1 MRKLKLL
8 IILLLSSISI
18 SAVEA
23 IRPSKAILESNVG
36 EMEVQMSLLDDGSWK
51 LTSLLDGGSIVK
63 REESEVFEL
72 VDNQIKPINYRFN
85 QRILFR
91 KYIASADFDWTDKTV
106 SYVENKDFK
115 GSEERKILCFFDAG
129 CEHCQYTARSLD
141 SLNGLS
147 DNFPELHIIF
157 SDAEE
162 YNIPS
167 FFEFAGN
174 EYPYQVMPFA
184 NYDTDEIDS
193 YMEITFPD
201 YDNPIVILY
210 KGAKQ
215 IRLFDGAGYNEYHAE
230 EIQLLLDK

>member
-36 EMEVQMSLLDDGSWK
+36 EMEVQMNLLDDGSWK

-72 VDNQIKPINYRFN
+72 IDNQIKPINYRFN

-106 SYVENKDFK
+106 SYVENKDRGTLGLDENILGPSSASLQLRLDFRKLTEENIPNEITYKVYWK
-115 GSEERKILCFFDAG
+115 GTIKERTYDVNKDKEFVETPLGIFEAYKVSRKFSKDSN
-129 CEHCQYTARSLD
+129 RSQIFWLA
-141 SLNGLS
+141 
-147 DNFPELHIIF
+147 PELDYSVIKIYDKNDREVEIKIKNF
-157 SDAEE
+157 EE
-162 YNIPS
+162 L
-167 FFEFAGN
+167 
-174 EYPYQVMPFA
+174 
-184 NYDTDEIDS
+184 T
-193 YMEITFPD
+193 
-201 YDNPIVILY
+201 
-210 KGAKQ
+210 
-215 IRLFDGAGYNEYHAE
+215 
-230 EIQLLLDK
+230 

>member
-36 EMEVQMSLLDDGSWK
+36 EMEVQMNLLDDGSWK

-72 VDNQIKPINYRFN
+72 IDNQIKPINYRFN

-106 SYVENKDFK
+106 SYVENKDSGPLGLDENILGPSSASLQLRLDFRK
-115 GSEERKILCFFDAG
+115 LNEE
-129 CEHCQYTARSLD
+129 
-141 SLNGLS
+141 
-147 DNFPELHIIF
+147 
-157 SDAEE
+157 
-162 YNIPS
+162 NIP
-167 FFEFAGN
+167 N
-174 EYPYQVMPFA
+174 
-184 NYDTDEIDS
+184 
-193 YMEITFPD
+193 EITYKVYWKGTIKERT
-201 YDNPIVILY
+201 YDVNKDKESVETPLGIFEAYKVSRKFSKDSNRSQIFWLAPGLDFSVIKIY
-210 KGAKQ
+210 DKNDREVEIK
-215 IRLFDGAGYNEYHAE
+215 IKEFE
-230 EIQLLLDK
+230 ELG

>member
-36 EMEVQMSLLDDGSWK
+36 EMEVQMNLLDDGSWK

-72 VDNQIKPINYRFN
+72 IDNQIKPINYRFN

-106 SYVENKDFK
+106 SYVENKDS
-115 GSEERKILCFFDAG
+115 GTLGLEENILGPSSASLQLRLDFRKL
-129 CEHCQYTARSLD
+129 T
-141 SLNGLS
+141 
-147 DNFPELHIIF
+147 
-157 SDAEE
+157 EE
-162 YNIPS
+162 NIP
-167 FFEFAGN
+167 N
-174 EYPYQVMPFA
+174 
-184 NYDTDEIDS
+184 
-193 YMEITFPD
+193 EITYKVYWKGTIKERS
-201 YDNPIVILY
+201 YDVNKDKESVETPLGIFEAYKVSRKFSKDSNRSQIFWLAPGLDFSVIKIY
-210 KGAKQ
+210 DKNDREVEIK
-215 IRLFDGAGYNEYHAE
+215 IKEFE
-230 EIQLLLDK
+230 ELS

>member
-36 EMEVQMSLLDDGSWK
+36 EMEVQMNLLDDGSWK

-72 VDNQIKPINYRFN
+72 IDNQIKPINYRFN

-106 SYVENKDFK
+106 SYVENKDSGTLGLDENILGPSSASLQLRLDFRK
-115 GSEERKILCFFDAG
+115 LTEE
-129 CEHCQYTARSLD
+129 
-141 SLNGLS
+141 
-147 DNFPELHIIF
+147 
-157 SDAEE
+157 
-162 YNIPS
+162 NIP
-167 FFEFAGN
+167 N
-174 EYPYQVMPFA
+174 
-184 NYDTDEIDS
+184 
-193 YMEITFPD
+193 EITYKVYWKGTIKERT
-201 YDNPIVILY
+201 YDVNKDKESVETPLGIFEAYKVSRKFSEDSNRSQIFWLAPGLDFSVIKIY
-210 KGAKQ
+210 DKND
-215 IRLFDGAGYNEYHAE
+215 REV
-230 EIQLLLDK
+230 EIKIKEFKELG

>member
-36 EMEVQMSLLDDGSWK
+36 EMEVQMNLLDDGSWK

-72 VDNQIKPINYRFN
+72 IDNQIKPINYRFN

-106 SYVENKDFK
+106 SYVENKDSGTLGLDENILGPSSASLQLRLDFRK
-115 GSEERKILCFFDAG
+115 LTEE
-129 CEHCQYTARSLD
+129 
-141 SLNGLS
+141 
-147 DNFPELHIIF
+147 
-157 SDAEE
+157 
-162 YNIPS
+162 NIP
-167 FFEFAGN
+167 N
-174 EYPYQVMPFA
+174 
-184 NYDTDEIDS
+184 
-193 YMEITFPD
+193 EITYKVYWKGTIKERT
-201 YDNPIVILY
+201 YDVNKDKEFVETPLGIFEAYKVSRKFSKDSNRSQIFWLAPGLDFSVIKIY
-210 KGAKQ
+210 DKNDREVEIK
-215 IRLFDGAGYNEYHAE
+215 IKEFE
-230 EIQLLLDK
+230 ELG

>member
-36 EMEVQMSLLDDGSWK
+36 EMEVQMNLLDDGSWK

-72 VDNQIKPINYRFN
+72 IDNQIKPINYRFN

-106 SYVENKDFK
+106 SYVENKDSGTLGLDENILGPSSASLQLRLDFRK
-115 GSEERKILCFFDAG
+115 LTEE
-129 CEHCQYTARSLD
+129 
-141 SLNGLS
+141 
-147 DNFPELHIIF
+147 
-157 SDAEE
+157 
-162 YNIPS
+162 NIP
-167 FFEFAGN
+167 N
-174 EYPYQVMPFA
+174 
-184 NYDTDEIDS
+184 
-193 YMEITFPD
+193 EITYKVYWKGTIKERTYDVNKDKESVETPLGIFEAYKVSRKFSKDSNRSQIFWLAPD
-201 YDNPIVILY
+201 LDFSVIKIYDKNDREVEIKI
-210 KGAKQ
+210 KE
-215 IRLFDGAGYNEYHAE
+215 FE
-230 EIQLLLDK
+230 ELG

>member
-36 EMEVQMSLLDDGSWK
+36 EMEVQMNLLDDGSWK

-72 VDNQIKPINYRFN
+72 IDNQIKPINYRFN

-106 SYVENKDFK
+106 SYVENKDSGTLGLDENILGPSSASLQLRLDFRK
-115 GSEERKILCFFDAG
+115 LTEE
-129 CEHCQYTARSLD
+129 
-141 SLNGLS
+141 
-147 DNFPELHIIF
+147 
-157 SDAEE
+157 
-162 YNIPS
+162 NIP
-167 FFEFAGN
+167 N
-174 EYPYQVMPFA
+174 
-184 NYDTDEIDS
+184 
-193 YMEITFPD
+193 EITYKVYWKGTIKERT
-201 YDNPIVILY
+201 YDVNKDKESVETPLGIFEAYKVSRKFSKDSNRSQIFWLAPGLDFSVIKIY
-210 KGAKQ
+210 DKNDREVEIK
-215 IRLFDGAGYNEYHAE
+215 IKEFE
-230 EIQLLLDK
+230 ELG

>member
-36 EMEVQMSLLDDGSWK
+36 EMEVQMNLLDDGSWK

-72 VDNQIKPINYRFN
+72 IDNQIKPINYRFN

-106 SYVENKDFK
+106 SYVENKDSGTLGLDENILGPSSASLQLRLDFRKLTEENIPNEITYKVYWK
-115 GSEERKILCFFDAG
+115 GTIKERTYDVNKDKESVETPLGIFEAYKVSRKFSKDSNRSRIFWLAP
-129 CEHCQYTARSLD
+129 SLD
-141 SLNGLS
+141 FSVIKIYDKN
-147 DNFPELHIIF
+147 DREVEIKIKEFEEL
-157 SDAEE
+157 
-162 YNIPS
+162 
-167 FFEFAGN
+167 G
-174 EYPYQVMPFA
+174 
-184 NYDTDEIDS
+184 
-193 YMEITFPD
+193 
-201 YDNPIVILY
+201 
-210 KGAKQ
+210 
-215 IRLFDGAGYNEYHAE
+215 
-230 EIQLLLDK
+230 

>member
-36 EMEVQMSLLDDGSWK
+36 EMEVQMNLLDDGSWK

-72 VDNQIKPINYRFN
+72 IDNQIKPINYRFN

-106 SYVENKDFK
+106 SYVENKDSGTLGLDENILGPSSASLQLRLDFRK
-115 GSEERKILCFFDAG
+115 LTEE
-129 CEHCQYTARSLD
+129 
-141 SLNGLS
+141 
-147 DNFPELHIIF
+147 
-157 SDAEE
+157 
-162 YNIPS
+162 NIP
-167 FFEFAGN
+167 N
-174 EYPYQVMPFA
+174 
-184 NYDTDEIDS
+184 
-193 YMEITFPD
+193 EITYKVYWKGTIKERT
-201 YDNPIVILY
+201 YDVNKDKESVETPLGIFEAYKVSRKFSKDSNRSRIFWLAPGLDFSVIKIY
-210 KGAKQ
+210 DKNDREVEIK
-215 IRLFDGAGYNEYHAE
+215 IKEFE
-230 EIQLLLDK
+230 ELG

>member
-36 EMEVQMSLLDDGSWK
+36 EMEVQMNLLDDGSWK

-72 VDNQIKPINYRFN
+72 IDNQIKPINYRFN

-106 SYVENKDFK
+106 SYVENKDSGTLGLDENILGPSSASLQLRLDFRK
-115 GSEERKILCFFDAG
+115 LTEE
-129 CEHCQYTARSLD
+129 
-141 SLNGLS
+141 
-147 DNFPELHIIF
+147 
-157 SDAEE
+157 
-162 YNIPS
+162 NIP
-167 FFEFAGN
+167 N
-174 EYPYQVMPFA
+174 
-184 NYDTDEIDS
+184 
-193 YMEITFPD
+193 EITYKVYWKGTIKERTYDVKKDKESVETPLGIFEAYKVSRKFSKDSNRSQIFWLAPD
-201 YDNPIVILY
+201 LDFSVIKIYDKNDREVEIKI
-210 KGAKQ
+210 KE
-215 IRLFDGAGYNEYHAE
+215 FE
-230 EIQLLLDK
+230 ELG

>member
-36 EMEVQMSLLDDGSWK
+36 EMEVQMNLLDDGSWK

-72 VDNQIKPINYRFN
+72 IDNQIKPINYRFN

-106 SYVENKDFK
+106 AYVENKDSGTLGLDENILGPSSASLQLRLDFRK
-115 GSEERKILCFFDAG
+115 LTEE
-129 CEHCQYTARSLD
+129 
-141 SLNGLS
+141 
-147 DNFPELHIIF
+147 
-157 SDAEE
+157 
-162 YNIPS
+162 NIP
-167 FFEFAGN
+167 N
-174 EYPYQVMPFA
+174 
-184 NYDTDEIDS
+184 
-193 YMEITFPD
+193 EITYKVYWKGTIKERT
-201 YDNPIVILY
+201 YDVNKDKESVETPLGIFEAYKVSRKFSKDSNRSQIFWLAPGLDFSVIKIY
-210 KGAKQ
+210 DKNDREVEIK
-215 IRLFDGAGYNEYHAE
+215 IKEFE
-230 EIQLLLDK
+230 ELG